1 MLFVVVLIP
10 LSIIVNKTDLRYV
23 TSQNQKLKHVYGRF
37 EAVCKSE
44 RELDSLIQT
53 VKNFSDHVGMVFGLD
68 KCAVLVLKRGK
79 MVRPK
84 VIELPDESV

>member
-1 MLFVVVLIP
+1 MELIACNESLGEVNIRRGIFQGDSFSPLLFVVVLIP

-53 VKNFSDHVGMVFGLD
+53 EKFF
-68 KCAVLVLKRGK
+68 
-79 MVRPK
+79 
-84 VIELPDESV
+84 